1 MGAIYGDSIEPLSI
15 YSEKAQKTIRA
26 LNKTGAII
34 QPLTF
39 EANFLPGFSSPMGT
53 EPTDANERQ
62 PLMHAAT
69 RAR

>member
-1 MGAIYGDSIEPLSI
+1 MGAIYRDSIEPLSI

-39 EANFLPGFSSPMGT
+39 EANFLPGFSSPMET
-53 EPTDANERQ
+53 NSADANERQ